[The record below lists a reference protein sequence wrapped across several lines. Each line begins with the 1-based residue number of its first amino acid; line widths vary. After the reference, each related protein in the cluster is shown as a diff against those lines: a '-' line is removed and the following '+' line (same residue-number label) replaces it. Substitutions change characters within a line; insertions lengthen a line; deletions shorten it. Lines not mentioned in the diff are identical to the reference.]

1 MNKENLNRMLTVGT
15 PQCGALGAF
24 CGVVLAVLL
33 LTIGFWKTLFIFL
46 CAAIG
51 LFIGL
56 VKDKKGAVR
65 RVINRGYNGLLGRSD
80 NPEDDLK
87 NKD

>member
-1 MNKENLNRMLTVGT
+1 MNKDNLNRMLTIGT
-15 PQCGALGAF
+15 PQCGAFSAF

-33 LTIGFWKTLFIFL
+33 LTIGLWKTLFIFL
-46 CAAIG
+46 FAAFG

-56 VKDKKGAVR
+56 CKDKKGAVR
-65 RVINRGYNGLLGRSD
+65 RVINRGYNGGSPKID
-80 NPEDDLK
+80 SYEDLK

>member
-1 MNKENLNRMLTVGT
+1 MSKENLNRMMTIGT
-15 PQCGALGAF
+15 PQCGAFCAV

-33 LTIGFWKTLFIFL
+33 LTIGLWKTLFIFAF
-46 CAAIG
+46 AALG

-56 VKDKKGAVR
+56 CKDKKGAVR
-65 RVINRGYNGLLGRSD
+65 RVINRGYHGSEPKID
-80 NPEDDLK
+80 SYEDLK

>member
-65 RVINRGYNGLLGRSD
+65 RVINRGYNGSEPKVD
-80 NPEDDLK
+80 SYEDLK

>member
-1 MNKENLNRMLTVGT
+1 MNKDWLKIGT
-15 PQCGALGAF
+15 PQCGVFGAL

-46 CAAIG
+46 FAAIG

-65 RVINRGYNGLLGRSD
+65 GVINRGFPSTSEQKID
-80 NPEDDLK
+80 NYEDLK
-87 NKD
+87 NKE